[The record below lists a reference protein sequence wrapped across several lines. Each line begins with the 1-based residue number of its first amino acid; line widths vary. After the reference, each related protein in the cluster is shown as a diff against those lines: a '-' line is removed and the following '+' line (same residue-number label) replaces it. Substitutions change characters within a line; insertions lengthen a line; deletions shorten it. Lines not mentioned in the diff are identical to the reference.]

1 MLGVFPWKLVSLSA
15 FYRELGTHGQLAN
28 AGQEPCESRPSR
40 EGLGSMVRGL
50 SVPGGGRVPPLLVWG
65 RGVPGKPKAG
75 WERVRGSPCG
85 SRLLASHVKHIAKG
99 NPVKATEMSVPGNQR
114 LSALG
119 ERTEG
124 GSWPAS
130 SPGASAAGC
139 CWPRRDG
146 SGVPWCG
153 EPEPPL
159 PASREPQSAAQV
171 LSLINTNSD

>member
-1 MLGVFPWKLVSLSA
+1 MPDRSRVNLVLPGRGWARWS
-15 FYRELGTHGQLAN
+15 
-28 AGQEPCESRPSR
+28 
-40 EGLGSMVRGL
+40 GL

-75 WERVRGSPCG
+75 WERVRGSPRG
-85 SRLLASHVKHIAKG
+85 SHLLASHVKHIAKG

-119 ERTEG
+119 GRTEG